1 MVACPL
7 VPDARLLAGTFLYQ
21 KFLSVFLVVLENS
34 QYGHYEEWLMKNTNG
49 MNVIKIIVL
58 LLPLALAFCFREQL
72 RKRWPEVDYIV
83 NLCLIGFLFGI
94 LATKDVILRGSTFIS
109 GSIS

>member
-1 MVACPL
+1 M
-7 VPDARLLAGTFLYQ
+7 
-21 KFLSVFLVVLENS
+21 LENS

-49 MNVIKIIVL
+49 MNVIKSSFFFSRSH
-58 LLPLALAFCFREQL
+58 LPLLQGAAQKALARSRL
-72 RKRWPEVDYIV
+72 YRKPLSDRFPVR
-83 NLCLIGFLFGI
+83 N